1 VEPDIIPPVDVAAT
15 KRSLLLLAA
24 ATDRGFRATPADT
37 SAALGLIRTLESAT
51 PTPAP
56 TRALDLL
63 CGDWKL
69 LYTTA
74 RDVLS
79 LAFLPLSRVGDV
91 YQNILPAGAGVRA
104 ENVVRLVAP
113 AVPLLG
119 PKAAES
125 VVSLRVRARC
135 IVQTGLRLG
144 LTFERAELPPPV
156 LGGVDLGAR
165 LAGGGVLSV
174 PLSVGGGGGGRA
186 LLGGGASTLPVA
198 RVHRLNSGG

>member
-1 VEPDIIPPVDVAAT
+1 VEPDIIPPVDVVAT

-37 SAALGLIRTLESAT
+37 TAALALIRTLEGAT

-74 RDVLS
+74 LDVLS

-135 IVQTGLRLG
+135 FVQTGVRLG

-174 PLSVGGGGGGRA
+174 PLSMGGGGGGRD
-186 LLGGGASTLPVA
+186 GKTP
-198 RVHRLNSGG
+198 RRTPRPF